1 MSAIAG
7 PFGILSIGSDI
18 VPVTPSDTVNLPQPA
33 RVIRCRPDGAAG
45 TLRITTVAGQVRNTY
60 IAAGGELLIAT
71 LRVHATGT
79 TATNLEAII

>member
-7 PFGILSIGSDI
+7 PFGILAIGSDL
-18 VPVTPSDTVNLPQPA
+18 VPITPSDSTNLAKPA
-33 RVIRCRPDGAAG
+33 RVIRCRPDGASG
-45 TLRITTVAGQVRNTY
+45 TLRITTFDGNVRNTY
-60 IAAGGELLIAT
+60 ISAGGELQIAT